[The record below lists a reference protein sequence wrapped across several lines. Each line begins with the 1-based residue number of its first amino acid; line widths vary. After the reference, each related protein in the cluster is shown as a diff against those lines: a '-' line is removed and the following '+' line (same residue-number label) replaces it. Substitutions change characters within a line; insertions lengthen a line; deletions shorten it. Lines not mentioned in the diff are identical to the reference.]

1 MTDDGDPPPPGG
13 SSSFGRDCTG
23 GSPPPGR
30 RPPVPGGQ
38 WSCKCIEVREGTQR
52 SGGARQAY
60 PRKPVLDGGFLVQ
73 FIRVKGCLRQALAQT
88 IRECPFPILP
98 RTKNNLVGCYG
109 SRWGARLGNQPRG
122 TLLAVYPQ
130 SPCGGLSEE
139 ASECQAPPGV
149 RPWVLT
155 SVPPISGK

>member
-1 MTDDGDPPPPGG
+1 MGETAQGVRHPQP
-13 SSSFGRDCTG
+13 FG
-23 GSPPPGR
+23 
-30 RPPVPGGQ
+30 PVPGP
-38 WSCKCIEVREGTQR
+38 EGVSFYRGNSGYFTV

-88 IRECPFPILP
+88 IRECPFPVLP

-149 RPWVLT
+149 RPWALT